1 MKRLKTLF
9 IAVALA
15 TAPLNSTPLIIRTGT
30 ILKTFQV
37 LGWVNF
43 TYNQTVKSYNW
54 DTNEFIKPEG
64 FEPTTTAGADLL
76 ASVGL
81 PGKLELGGVLP
92 VIMMKSKGEASSSG
106 IGDLLLVARYG
117 VLQNPLLPVRMALS
131 VGLSLP
137 TGNKNANPALGD
149 GSTDLG
155 AALAINTVK
164 LGFIIGHLRGAYWLN
179 GKTDD
184 TTRLGNML
192 QYMAGLDFPILPKL
206 TPQIA
211 FTGYNQEAKL
221 VNGTPLP
228 NSEIDRGF
236 LGILLLWQPIP
247 NLTLRPKASFPILP
261 VCKGGALA
269 DYNLGLDAWITL
281 P

>member
-1 MKRLKTLF
+1 MRNLKALF

-30 ILKTFQV
+30 TLKTFQV

-64 FEPTTTAGADLL
+64 FEPTTTAGADIL

-92 VIMMKSKGEASSSG
+92 VMMKSKGETSSQG

-117 VLQNPLLPVRMALS
+117 ILQSPLLPVRMALS
-131 VGLSLP
+131 VGISLP
-137 TGNKNANPALGD
+137 TGDKNANPALGD

-155 AALAINTVK
+155 IALALNTVK
-164 LGFIIGHLRGAYWLN
+164 LGFVTGHLRAAYWLN
-179 GKTDD
+179 GKTDEN
-184 TTRLGNML
+184 TRLGNML
-192 QYMAGLDFPILPKL
+192 QYMAGLDFSILPKL
-206 TPQIA
+206 TPQIT
-211 FTGYNQEAKL
+211 FTGYNQKAKL

-236 LGILLLWQPIP
+236 LGVLFLWQPIP
-247 NLTLRPKASFPILP
+247 KLTLRPKVSFPLP
-261 VCKGGALA
+261 PLCKGGALA